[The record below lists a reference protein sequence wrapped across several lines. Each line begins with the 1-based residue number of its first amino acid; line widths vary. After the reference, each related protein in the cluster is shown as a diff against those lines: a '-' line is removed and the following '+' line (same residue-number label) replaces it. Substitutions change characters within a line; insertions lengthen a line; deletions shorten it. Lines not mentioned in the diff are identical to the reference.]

1 MHVSSA
7 YMYIVQLLTTLL
19 MLFTC
24 IVYPTGPYTDPV
36 GTPNL
41 TLACSPTVP
50 SLVPSIEI
58 DENIQPSIS
67 APLQLEPAQIA
78 NLSSQASAAVMPI
91 LQNVEVE
98 EDVQPSTSGLPQ
110 IEPLVPASLSSQ
122 RSVVP
127 VSKTRCSVGQRKRNT
142 GIKILEEKIDK
153 LRQKCKTQLK
163 KILFPLFDTP
173 HLLKGVRNNLL
184 TKNAIFIQNG
194 KEKVAKWEHL
204 KMLLAIDVGEDEIRL
219 VNKLTE
225 SHVIKDKIKKMK
237 VKLAAQVF
245 SQRVSSALGFLAR
258 HGVLPAECQDT
269 ADFLLIFDK
278 LFDSFNGHS
287 YQTDAKKYKCCGLY
301 TDII

>member
-1 MHVSSA
+1 
-7 YMYIVQLLTTLL
+7 MYYILRVQSR
-19 MLFTC
+19 
-24 IVYPTGPYTDPV
+24 
-36 GTPNL
+36 
-41 TLACSPTVP
+41 A
-50 SLVPSIEI
+50 LVPSIEI

-163 KILFPLFDTP
+163 KIL
-173 HLLKGVRNNLL
+173 
-184 TKNAIFIQNG
+184 
-194 KEKVAKWEHL
+194 
-204 KMLLAIDVGEDEIRL
+204 
-219 VNKLTE
+219 
-225 SHVIKDKIKKMK
+225 
-237 VKLAAQVF
+237 
-245 SQRVSSALGFLAR
+245 
-258 HGVLPAECQDT
+258 QD
-269 ADFLLIFDK
+269 I
-278 LFDSFNGHS
+278 
-287 YQTDAKKYKCCGLY
+287 
-301 TDII
+301 

>member
-1 MHVSSA
+1 MEASA
-7 YMYIVQLLTTLL
+7 
-19 MLFTC
+19 
-24 IVYPTGPYTDPV
+24 
-36 GTPNL
+36 
-41 TLACSPTVP
+41 
-50 SLVPSIEI
+50 LVPSIEI

-127 VSKTRCSVGQRKRNT
+127 
-142 GIKILEEKIDK
+142 
-153 LRQKCKTQLK
+153 
-163 KILFPLFDTP
+163 
-173 HLLKGVRNNLL
+173 GVRNNLL

-287 YQTDAKKYKCCGLY
+287 YQTDAKKYKCLGRPRCH
-301 TDII
+301 TDKYAVCSPDSQTYRDTESVGVKVLEQG